1 MVGECTMEGP
11 SKPGFVSSDV
21 VIVESSKVDGVPE
34 RRKFGRMKLL
44 QFSENHRPAYWGT
57 WNKKTT
63 VIHPRD
69 PWAQDRVS
77 VWALLRLLRILFS
90 MAFSQGSGAPQ
101 SSSFLALPFPPDPG
115 DDSDCCV
122 CALRTSLTTRW
133 TATRSGK
140 RRSRES
146 PSPTAKG

>member
-1 MVGECTMEGP
+1 MVLVP
-11 SKPGFVSSDV
+11 SDV

-34 RRKFGRMKLL
+34 RKKFGRMKLL

-77 VWALLRLLRILFS
+77 AQAEGRFLPGPSALVS
-90 MAFSQGSGAPQ
+90 WVP
-101 SSSFLALPFPPDPG
+101 
-115 DDSDCCV
+115 
-122 CALRTSLTTRW
+122 
-133 TATRSGK
+133 
-140 RRSRES
+140 
-146 PSPTAKG
+146 

>member
-1 MVGECTMEGP
+1 MVGECTMEEP

-63 VIHPRD
+63 FIRPRD

-77 VWALLRLLRILFS
+77 VWALL
-90 MAFSQGSGAPQ
+90 
-101 SSSFLALPFPPDPG
+101 
-115 DDSDCCV
+115 
-122 CALRTSLTTRW
+122 
-133 TATRSGK
+133 
-140 RRSRES
+140 
-146 PSPTAKG
+146 

>member
-1 MVGECTMEGP
+1 MVGKCTMEGP

-90 MAFSQGSGAPQ
+90 VAFSQGPGAPQ
-101 SSSFLALPFPPDPG
+101 SSSFLALPFPPAPG

-122 CALRTSLTTRW
+122 CALRTFLRSESTRLNSSHRI
-133 TATRSGK
+133 A
-140 RRSRES
+140 SRM
-146 PSPTAKG
+146 PSSA

>member
-1 MVGECTMEGP
+1 MLSGARLGLVL
-11 SKPGFVSSDV
+11 SDV
-21 VIVESSKVDGVPE
+21 VIVESGKVDGVPE

-77 VWALLRLLRILFS
+77 TRQKCCSAKHVCLSASPRFAFFTLVSWILAFLLCR
-90 MAFSQGSGAPQ
+90 P
-101 SSSFLALPFPPDPG
+101 
-115 DDSDCCV
+115 
-122 CALRTSLTTRW
+122 
-133 TATRSGK
+133 
-140 RRSRES
+140 
-146 PSPTAKG
+146 

>member
-1 MVGECTMEGP
+1 MVGDCTMEGP

-77 VWALLRLLRILFS
+77 VWALLLLLRILFS
-90 MAFSQGSGAPQ
+90 MAFSQGPGDPQ

-133 TATRSGK
+133 IATRSGK